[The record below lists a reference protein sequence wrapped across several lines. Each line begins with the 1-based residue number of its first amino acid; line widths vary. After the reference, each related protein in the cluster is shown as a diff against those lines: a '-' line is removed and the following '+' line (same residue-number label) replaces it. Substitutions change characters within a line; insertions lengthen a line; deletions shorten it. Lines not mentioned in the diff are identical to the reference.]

1 MRIVICDD
9 NPEDAKM
16 LEGILRRTDPA
27 EHWSVSSFTDS
38 KELLD
43 RLREKDVYD
52 VALLDIDMPG
62 INGIELGKAVK
73 QLLPEVLVIF
83 ATAHPQYM
91 LDAFDLEAFHYLLKP
106 FDEDKVLSVLRRA
119 QEKYAAANRYHCI
132 KIKTQSIRIRLSELY
147 FVEHCRKHVIYH
159 TEKKDYEVTETLA
172 SAYEALKGFGF
183 YQIHQGYLVNME
195 KIDRFEGYS
204 VLLTDGRSVPVS
216 VRKKAEVIAAY
227 TGYIGRRANG

>member
-1 MRIVICDD
+1 MRIAICDD
-9 NPEDAKM
+9 VSEDAKA
-16 LEGILRRTDPA
+16 LEGILRRSDLA
-27 EHWSVSSFTDS
+27 EHWNISSFTDS
-38 KELLD
+38 RALLD
-43 RLREKDVYD
+43 HIHGQAPFDV
-52 VALLDIDMPG
+52 VLLDIDMPG
-62 INGIELGKAVK
+62 INGIELGKTVK

-106 FDEDKVLSVLRRA
+106 FDETKVLSVLRRA
-119 QEKYAAANRYHCI
+119 QEKYVAANRYHCI
-132 KIKTQSIRIRLSELY
+132 KIKSQSIRIRLSDLFYIEY
-147 FVEHCRKHVIYH
+147 CRKHVIYH

-204 VLLTDGRSVPVS
+204 LLLTDGRSVPVS

-227 TGYIGRRANG
+227 TEYIRRRTNG